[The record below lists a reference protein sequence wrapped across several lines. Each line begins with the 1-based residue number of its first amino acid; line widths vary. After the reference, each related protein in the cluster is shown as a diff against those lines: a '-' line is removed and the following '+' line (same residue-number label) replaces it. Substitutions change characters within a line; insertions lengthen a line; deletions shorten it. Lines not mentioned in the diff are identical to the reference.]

1 MVRLI
6 VNGVERQVD
15 ADPDMPLLWA
25 LRDVSLRGCVATKQ
39 ATAVQSHGEK
49 MATRELGVVAAVM
62 SLYCST
68 TWYTALIV

>member
-25 LRDVSLRGCVATKQ
+25 LRDVIHRNFNSQ
-39 ATAVQSHGEK
+39 ARPRRALTA
-49 MATRELGVVAAVM
+49 
-62 SLYCST
+62 
-68 TWYTALIV
+68 

>member
-25 LRDVSLRGCVATKQ
+25 LRDVIHRSDEAATSHPRGGT
-39 ATAVQSHGEK
+39 
-49 MATRELGVVAAVM
+49 MAPQD
-62 SLYCST
+62 
-68 TWYTALIV
+68 